1 MIPAT
6 PAPAHRP
13 LDLGLAPDA
22 EEFRA
27 EVCAW
32 LTRSM
37 ALGRI
42 AGHRDPADRTGLTEE
57 FERALLREVG
67 ARGWLGI
74 SLPSGAGGGGRPA
87 SWAAAFA
94 YETAWH
100 HAPLVDT
107 GVVLASAPV
116 AAYGSAG
123 QRGRLLPAMLDG
135 RETWSCAYTEHASG
149 NDLFAGL
156 LARGRQDGDGTWRIT
171 GTKALVTGAAK
182 ADRCLTVAQ
191 TPGGTAMFVVAL
203 RSAVTEPAASAG
215 GGAVAA
221 EGVEVRRIPTI
232 AGYTLDE
239 IVFDGAEA
247 ELLGEVGAGRRQVA
261 RAVRAE
267 HGGSFQLGWAHRLVS
282 DLTACLAGCGGG
294 EFGTRGDG
302 GSTGGADGLEDG
314 VCGWGAA
321 ERTGGL
327 AAGVDPVLGERLG
340 GIWVRLLAGRGTAL
354 APVVAIESGRPD
366 PVAAMLAKIRLT
378 ELVRDTAREAASAV
392 RYAASGPFSRARG
405 ELEPWEERFAAEA
418 VMRMDG
424 PISVGAN
431 DLHREAVASF
441 VLGERSFAGA
451 PARTAEEEAA
461 GPLSAARRALETAVE
476 RVNSRTAYGTTV
488 SRLPVVRQ
496 RLADMYGE
504 LDAAQR
510 LAEQADAP
518 GAAEEVVLAAAEY
531 VGRTCRG
538 VVEEAV
544 ELCGG
549 HGYLA
554 EAGLGGLLSAA
565 YAAERRAE
573 AGPSPRVRIA
583 VRALAATSD
592 AERAV
597 GAGVPV
603 SEGSGR

>member
-32 LTRSM
+32 LTRAM
-37 ALGRI
+37 ALGRL
-42 AGHRDPADRTGLTEE
+42 AAHRDPSDRTGLTEE
-57 FERALLREVG
+57 FERALLREAG
-67 ARGWLGI
+67 ERGWLGI
-74 SLPSGAGGGGRPA
+74 SLPSAAGGGGRPA

-94 YETAWH
+94 YEAAWH

-156 LARGRQDGDGTWRIT
+156 RARGRQDGDGTWRIT

-203 RSAVTEPAASAG
+203 RRAVTGPAASAG
-215 GGAVAA
+215 GGAVAP
-221 EGVEVRRIPTI
+221 EGVEIRRIPTI

-267 HGGSFQLGWAHRLVS
+267 HGGLFQLGWAHRLVS

-294 EFGTRGDG
+294 EFDTCGDG
-302 GSTGGADGLEDG
+302 DRDGGGSGGIEDG

-340 GIWVRLLAGRGTAL
+340 GIWVRLLAGCGTAL

-392 RYAASGPFSRARG
+392 RYAAYGPLSRARS

-441 VLGERSFAGA
+441 VLGERQFAGG
-451 PARTAEEEAA
+451 PARAAAAEEEEAA
-461 GPLSAARRALETAVE
+461 GPLSAARRALKTAVE

-488 SRLPVVRQ
+488 SRLPVVRR

-504 LDAAQR
+504 LDAARR

-554 EAGLGGLLSAA
+554 EAGLGGPLSAA
-565 YAAERRAE
+565 YAAERRAG

-583 VRALAATSD
+583 VRMLAAASD
-592 AERAV
+592 A
-597 GAGVPV
+597 
-603 SEGSGR
+603 

>member
-13 LDLGLAPDA
+13 LDLGLAPGA

-32 LTRSM
+32 LTPAM

-42 AGHRDPADRTGLTEE
+42 AAHRDPDDRTGLGEE
-57 FERALLREVG
+57 FERALLREAG
-67 ARGWLGI
+67 KRGWLGI
-74 SLPSGAGGGGRPA
+74 SVPSGAGGGGRPA

-94 YETAWH
+94 YEVAWH

-123 QRGRLLPAMLDG
+123 QRGRLLPGMLDG
-135 RETWSCAYTEHASG
+135 RETWCCAYTELAAG

-156 LARGRQDGDGTWRIT
+156 RAEARQDGDGTWRIT

-182 ADRCLTVAQ
+182 ADRCLTVAR

-203 RSAVTEPAASAG
+203 RSAVATDPAAPRTG
-215 GGAVAA
+215 GVMAA
-221 EGVEVRRIPTI
+221 DGVEIRRIPTI

-247 ELLGEVGAGRRQVA
+247 ELLGDEGAGRRQVA

-267 HGGSFQLGWAHRLVS
+267 HGGLFQLGWAHRLVS
-282 DLTACLAGCGGG
+282 DLTACLAGVGANCV
-294 EFGTRGDG
+294 DG
-302 GSTGGADGLEDG
+302 RRDGSE
-314 VCGWGAA
+314 
-321 ERTGGL
+321 
-327 AAGVDPVLGERLG
+327 VDPVLAEQLG
-340 GIWVRLLAGRGTAL
+340 GLWVHLLAGRGTAL
-354 APVVAIESGRPD
+354 APVFAMELARPD
-366 PVAAMLAKIRLT
+366 LVAAMLAKIRLT
-378 ELVRDTAREAASAV
+378 ELVRDAAREAASAV
-392 RYAASGPFSRARG
+392 RRFAATRPPGRARS
-405 ELEPWEERFAAEA
+405 ELESWETRFAAEA
-418 VMRMDG
+418 VMRLDG

-441 VLGERSFAGA
+441 VLGERPFDGGKAA
-451 PARTAEEEAA
+451 FDEAVAE
-461 GPLSAARRALETAVE
+461 PLSAAWRALRTAVD

-488 SRLPVVRQ
+488 SRLPVVRR

-504 LDAAQR
+504 LDAAWR
-510 LAEQADAP
+510 LAAQADEH
-518 GAAEEVVLAAAEY
+518 GAAEEVVLAAADH
-531 VGRTCRG
+531 VGRACRG

-554 EAGLGGLLSAA
+554 DSGLGALLSTV
-565 YAAERRAE
+565 YGAERLADTR
-573 AGPSPRVRIA
+573 PSPRARIA
-583 VRALAATSD
+583 VRVLAAEQD
-592 AERAV
+592 AARVA
-597 GAGVPV
+597 GGGVPAEV
-603 SEGSGR
+603 EGSGR